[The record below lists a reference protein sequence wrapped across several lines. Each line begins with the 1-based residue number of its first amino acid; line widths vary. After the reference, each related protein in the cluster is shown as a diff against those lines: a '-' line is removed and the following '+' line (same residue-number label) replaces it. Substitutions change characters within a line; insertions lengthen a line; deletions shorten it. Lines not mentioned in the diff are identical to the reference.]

1 MRKIASML
9 GLASAGLIA
18 ARPASDAAVL
28 VTGEREVNRVYG
40 ARAIQHATTQGRK
53 NASNLVSRSRSLPH
67 QGERE
72 IARRVRQ
79 AARDEQRQRERA
91 DNNFG
96 AVAMNVE
103 RLSRRGRPVVA

>member
-1 MRKIASML
+1 MFKSQKSIMAAAMASVALGATRVFGASNIAY
-9 GLASAGLIA
+9 
-18 ARPASDAAVL
+18 V
-28 VTGEREVNRVYG
+28 
-40 ARAIQHATTQGRK
+40 TTQNQK
-53 NASNLVSRSRSLPH
+53 NAKKLTNRSRYTPH

-91 DNNFG
+91 DNHFG